1 LDLEYKGVA
10 DKNCNVAIKGG
21 GGLDK
26 GNAGIKADIPFVCL
40 TCLTSYYV
48 ARHSSFR

>member
-21 GGLDK
+21 GGGVDK
-26 GNAGIKADIPFVCL
+26 GNTGIKADMPFVCL
-40 TCLTSYYV
+40 TCCYV
-48 ARHSSFR
+48 AYHSSFR